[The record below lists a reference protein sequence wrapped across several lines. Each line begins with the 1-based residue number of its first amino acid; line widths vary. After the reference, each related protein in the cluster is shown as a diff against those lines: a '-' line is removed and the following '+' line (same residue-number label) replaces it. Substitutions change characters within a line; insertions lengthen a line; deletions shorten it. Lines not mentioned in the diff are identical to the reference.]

1 MRTGSSK
8 WPVFGNSDVR
18 RTGGLAFLRS
28 GNGLDDVNFESII
41 VSREGPI
48 GVITLNRPEA
58 LNALNMKMVNELR
71 EALTEFEADD
81 AVRCVVITGSERA
94 FSAGADIKEMADM
107 TAVQMT
113 MTGHFFPLWDKVGR
127 FPKPIVGALSG
138 FVLGGG
144 LELAMGCDVLI
155 ASETT
160 QLGQPEIDIG
170 VMPGGGGTQRL
181 TRAVGKSKAMEMIL
195 TGKRIGA
202 EEARSLGLVSRV
214 VPKEAYLTEAM
225 KVAGEIATKSPV
237 AVRLAKMAVNK
248 AFEMGLTD
256 GLDFE
261 RELFYLLFASEDKK
275 EGMNAFMEKRKPE
288 FKGK

>member
-1 MRTGSSK
+1 
-8 WPVFGNSDVR
+8 VE
-18 RTGGLAFLRS
+18 
-28 GNGLDDVNFESII
+28 FETIA
-41 VSREGPI
+41 VSEEGHV
-48 GVITLNRPEA
+48 GVITLSRPDA
-58 LNALNMKMVNELR
+58 LNALNAKMVTELI
-71 EALTEFEADD
+71 EALTDFEQDD
-81 AVRCVVITGSERA
+81 NVRCVVIAGSERA
-94 FSAGADIKEMADM
+94 FSAGADIKEMSSM
-107 TAVQMT
+107 TAVQMA

-144 LELAMGCDVLI
+144 LELAMSCDILV

-181 TRAVGKSKAMEMIL
+181 TRAVGKYKAMEMIL
-195 TGKRIGA
+195 TGRRISA
-202 EEARSLGLVSRV
+202 EEARVAGLVSRV
-214 VPKEAYLTEAM
+214 VPKEAYLTEAK
-225 KVAGEIATKSPV
+225 KVAKEVASKSPV
-237 AVRLAKMAVNK
+237 AVRMAKMAVNK
-248 AFEMGLTD
+248 AMEMGLSD

-261 RELFYLLFASEDKK
+261 RELFYLLFASEDKA

>member
-1 MRTGSSK
+1 MGYETILTSK
-8 WPVFGNSDVR
+8 LGNV
-18 RTGGLAFLRS
+18 G
-28 GNGLDDVNFESII
+28 I
-41 VSREGPI
+41 
-48 GVITLNRPEA
+48 ITLNRPQA
-58 LNALNMKMVNELR
+58 MNALSTKLVAEMIS
-71 EALTEFEADD
+71 ALSEFEKDD
-81 AVRCVVITGSERA
+81 EVRCLVITGSERA

-144 LELAMGCDVLI
+144 LELAMSLDVLV

-181 TRAVGKSKAMEMIL
+181 TRAVGKYKAMEMIL

-202 EEARSLGLVSRV
+202 EEAKTLGLVSRV
-214 VPKEAYLTEAM
+214 VPKEAYLLEAM
-225 KVAGEIATKSPV
+225 KVAYEIASKSPV
-237 AVRLAKMAVNK
+237 AIRLAKMAVNK
-248 AFEMGLTD
+248 AFEMGLTQ
-256 GLDFE
+256 GIDFE
-261 RELFYLLFASEDKK
+261 RELFYLLFASEDKE
-275 EGMNAFMEKRKPE
+275 EGMKAFMEKRKPE